1 MVRQK
6 KQKKKMRI
14 TIGGI
19 VDFIDLILNMVP
31 GKGLTLMLF
40 LGAICGGL
48 IGYDMGYNSVE
59 IQECPVYECPELICE
74 DCEDCKE
81 LDDYSDKELINELYP
96 EYICDKVSYTG
107 Y

>member
-6 KQKKKMRI
+6 NRKKEMKI

-59 IQECPVYECPELICE
+59 IQECPVSECPEIICE
-74 DCEDCKE
+74 ECTDCKD
-81 LDDYSDKELINELYP
+81 LSDYSDEELLKELYP
-96 EYICDKVSYTG
+96 DYTCDKVRYQG